1 MHRGSAW
8 HGAMF
13 AIGVMFVPR
22 SAWAVDFTVDG
33 YADLRMVV
41 PSNQVSWQDGG
52 LGKLR
57 FGAGDGNPDFTFAE
71 AAAEISA
78 LITPELIGVVTSRIA
93 PKQYTAADLL
103 DGYLRYRPVS
113 TSPFRWSI
121 KGGAFFPPV
130 SLENTEIGWTSP
142 WTLTPSAINSW
153 IGEEVRIIGSEASV
167 EWRSDLRTLSFSAA
181 VFGWN
186 EPAGELLADRG
197 WSLSDAFSGVF
208 DRPRMPDVEAKLL
221 GRSAPLRTEEFVQLD
236 SRPGWYA
243 AANWDEAGIA
253 KLNLIFYDN
262 DADASANDANSF
274 AWRTQFEDA
283 GLSTQFGSITVLAQG
298 MLGQTLIRPSA
309 FFSNDTHFS
318 AAYLLAGWSIDD
330 NWRAAVRADVFATQ
344 AHTPIAAADVRESG
358 NAFTAAIDYL
368 PTQWL
373 RLTAEAIRVDSTR
386 SQRALAGINPHEVEN
401 QFQLSARF
409 YLP

>member
-1 MHRGSAW
+1 MVRRRALHA
-8 HGAMF
+8 AMV
-13 AIGVMFVPR
+13 AIGTTFMPHAAR
-22 SAWAVDFTVDG
+22 AVDFSVDG

-41 PSNQVSWQDGG
+41 PSGQTSWQDGG

-57 FGAGDGNPDFTFAE
+57 FGAENGKPQFTFAE
-71 AAAEISA
+71 AAAEFSA
-78 LITPELIGVVTSRIA
+78 LVTPELIGVATARIA
-93 PKQYTAADLL
+93 PKQYTAVDLL
-103 DGYLRYRPVS
+103 EGFFRYRPVS

-121 KGGAFFPPV
+121 KAGAFFPPI

-153 IGEEVRIIGSEASV
+153 VGEEIRIIGTEGGV
-167 EWRSDLRTLSFSAA
+167 EWRSDVRTLSLSAA

-208 DRPRMPDVEAKLL
+208 DRPRLPDVEAKLL
-221 GRSAPLRTEEFVQLD
+221 GRPVPMRTEEFVQLD
-236 SRPGWYA
+236 NRPGWYA
-243 AANWDEAGIA
+243 AANWDEAGVA
-253 KLNLIFYDN
+253 KLNLVFYDN
-262 DADASANDANSF
+262 DANASASNYDAF

-283 GLSTQFGSITVLAQG
+283 GLSTQIGSITVLAQA

-318 AAYLLAGWSIDD
+318 AAYLLAGWSIDE
-330 NWRAAVRADVFATQ
+330 NWRAAARLDVFATES
-344 AHTPIAAADVRESG
+344 HTPVTPADIRESG
-358 NAFTAAIDYL
+358 NALTAAVDYL

-373 RLTAEAIRVDSTR
+373 RLTVEGIRVDSSR
-386 SQRALAGINPHEVEN
+386 SQRTLAGINPREVEN
-401 QFQLSARF
+401 QVQLSARF